1 MKRRFR
7 LTRSTDF
14 KRVRRLGRSY
24 AHPLVVLVTLPNDT
38 GELRIGVTASHRI
51 GQAVQRNR
59 VRRRLRA
66 CFDEVLPMI
75 QTGWNIVAVAR
86 QPIVDAQYSEIR
98 TGISRVLQ
106 QAGLL
111 VER

>member
-1 MKRRFR
+1 
-7 LTRSTDF
+7 
-14 KRVRRLGRSY
+14 
-24 AHPLVVLVTLPNDT
+24 
-38 GELRIGVTASHRI
+38 
-51 GQAVQRNR
+51 
-59 VRRRLRA
+59 
-66 CFDEVLPMI
+66 MI